1 MSGIR
6 GKDTKPEL
14 LIRSALHRA
23 GFRYRLHAK
32 ELPGKPDMVFPKYNS
47 VLFVHGCFWHG
58 HGPDCNLFRWPQ
70 SREGFWREKIHRN
83 VERDDAQIRSLLE
96 AGYRVGIIWECALK
110 GRQRL
115 PLDVDWALLG
125 LAESERFETGHPW
138 TSNAVICLITSR
150 ASRLSG

>member
-32 ELPGKPDMVFPKYNS
+32 NCLGSPIWSFPGTTLCCSSMGASGTVTAPTVTF
-47 VLFVHGCFWHG
+47 
-58 HGPDCNLFRWPQ
+58 FRWPQ
-70 SREGFWREKIHRN
+70 SREEFWREKIHRN
-83 VERDDAQIRSLLE
+83 VERDNAQIQSLLE
-96 AGYRVGIIWECALK
+96 AGYRVGIIWECAVK

-115 PLDVDWALLG
+115 PLDVVVGLCSDWLKA
-125 LAESERFETGHPW
+125 SE
-138 TSNAVICLITSR
+138 
-150 ASRLSG
+150 SRLDIHGHQTRSSV